1 MIDRNIRET
10 RSAEETKKAKK
21 QGWITVGVF
30 IVIWIVL
37 NKIRGLVVKLL
48 TPVSLPVAMFFSRII
63 FIGLAVFILMVLYRY
78 SKKRHEIE

>member
-21 QGWITVGVF
+21 QGWITVGIF
-30 IVIWIVL
+30 IIIWIVL
-37 NKIRGLVVKLL
+37 NKIRSLIVKLL
-48 TPVSLPVAMFFSRII
+48 TPVSLPLAMSLSRVA

>member
-21 QGWITVGVF
+21 QGWITVGIF
-30 IVIWIVL
+30 IVIWILL
-37 NKIRGLVVKLL
+37 NKIRSLVVKLL
-48 TPVSLPVAMFFSRII
+48 TPVSLPLAMFFSKVV

-78 SKKRHEIE
+78 SKKRHETE

>member
-21 QGWITVGVF
+21 QGWITVSVF

-37 NKIRGLVVKLL
+37 NKIRGLIVKLL
-48 TPVSLPVAMFFSRII
+48 TPVSLPVAMFFSRVI
-63 FIGLAVFILMVLYRY
+63 FIGLAIFILMVLYKY

>member
-37 NKIRGLVVKLL
+37 NRIRSLIVKLL
-48 TPVSLPVAMFFSRII
+48 TPVSLPLAMSLSRVV